1 LKADLYTALHRL
13 TAFNVAGQHNP
24 CQVHPKEFPMTTH
37 EHSLTDAIDAM
48 LNLGASRRQSMRWLF
63 AGATASAASLSL
75 VSCGGG
81 SASSSAASSTAST
94 GGTTASAATCSVIPE
109 ETGGPYPADG
119 TNSSVNGVANAL
131 ILAGIVRSDI
141 RSSVAGASGTAA
153 GVPLTVKLQMV
164 NVGASCTSLAGAA
177 VYLWHCD
184 RDGNYS
190 LYSTGVTNQNYLR
203 GVQEA
208 DSTGL
213 VTFTTIFPG
222 CYAGRMPHIHFEVY
236 TSLAKATSAGNRIKT
251 SQFGFPTATLTEAY
265 SATGYT
271 TSVRNL
277 ANIRY
282 ATDNVFSDGTS
293 LQIATVTGNA
303 TQGYVASLQV
313 GVTV

>member
-1 LKADLYTALHRL
+1 
-13 TAFNVAGQHNP
+13 
-24 CQVHPKEFPMTTH
+24 MTTSH
-37 EHSLTDAIDAM
+37 HHSLAEDIDAM
-48 LNLGASRRQSMRWLF
+48 LKLTSNRRQSMRWLF
-63 AGATASAASLSL
+63 AGAAAAAAVPL

-81 SASSSAASSTAST
+81 STAST
-94 GGTTASAATCSVIPE
+94 GTSTTTTTSTGTTGTTGSTGTGTTASSATCSVIPE

-119 TNSSVNGVANAL
+119 TNSSVSGVANAL
-131 ILAGIVRSDI
+131 ILAGIVRTDI

-153 GVPLTVKLQMV
+153 GVPMTVKLQLV
-164 NVGASCTSLAGAA
+164 NVSASCASLAGAA

-213 VTFTTIFPG
+213 VSFTTIFPG

-236 TSLAKATSAGNRIKT
+236 PSLAKATSAANRIKT

-265 SATGYT
+265 TATGYT
-271 TSVRNL
+271 ASVRNL
-277 ANIRY
+277 ANISY
-282 ATDNVFSDGTS
+282 ATDNVFSDGTA
-293 LQIATVTGNA
+293 LQIAAVTGNISE
-303 TQGYVASLQV
+303 GYVATLQV
-313 GVTV
+313 GVNA